1 MVQRR
6 AILKRKKAAQT
17 IGKITRAMAMVASL
31 KLQKLRKRMLAA
43 APYAQKLREMVAVLA
58 AHVGELQHPFLR
70 PPTVENSAKRVVL
83 LVITSNRGLVGAY
96 NSNVLRMASD
106 FIRRREAENI
116 AVEVHVTGNKGVAY
130 FAFHGRPLAQRYD
143 QSGDLP
149 TLADVEATA
158 ARFADRFTSG
168 QIDSVHVAYTNFV
181 SAGLHRPELLTLL
194 PMAALTGAA
203 AGTGGQPLTSP
214 GKTGSAVM
222 YDFSPDPNIL
232 LGELL
237 PPTLKACLLG
247 CFLNAATSE
256 NAARRIATMRATE
269 NADQILKTLT
279 LRYNRARQNDITDE
293 LMIIVGAAEAIRT
306 SANT

>member
-1 MVQRR
+1 MAQRR

-58 AHVGELQHPFLR
+58 AHVGDLQQPLLR
-70 PPTVENSAKRVVL
+70 PPTVENSAKRIVL

-106 FIRRREAENI
+106 FIRRREGENI
-116 AVEVHVTGNKGVAY
+116 AVEVHVTGRKGVAY
-130 FAFHGRPLAQRYD
+130 FTSHGRPLAQRYD

-149 TLADVEATA
+149 TLADVEAIA

-168 QIDSVHVAYTNFV
+168 QIDSVHVAYTSFV
-181 SAGLHRPELLTLL
+181 SAGVHRPELLTLL

-237 PPTLKACLLG
+237 PPTLKACLFG

-256 NAARRIATMRATE
+256 NAARKMATMRATE
-269 NADQILKTLT
+269 NADQMFKILT
-279 LRYNRARQNDITDE
+279 LRYNRARQDDITNE

>member
-1 MVQRR
+1 MAQRR
-6 AILKRKKAAQT
+6 AILNRKKAAQT
-17 IGKITRAMAMVASL
+17 IGKITRAMAMVASA

-58 AHVGELQHPFLR
+58 AHVGDLQHPLLR
-70 PPTVENSAKRVVL
+70 PPNVENSAKRVVL

-106 FIRRREAENI
+106 FIRQREAENI
-116 AVEVHVTGNKGVAY
+116 AVEVHVTGRKGVAY
-130 FAFHGRPLAQRYD
+130 FTSHGRSLAQRYD

-158 ARFADRFTSG
+158 TRFADRFTSG

-181 SAGLHRPELLTLL
+181 SAGVHRPELLTLL

-203 AGTGGQPLTSP
+203 AGTGGRPSTSP
-214 GKTGSAVM
+214 GKTGGAVM

-237 PPTLKACLLG
+237 PLTLKACLLE

-256 NAARRIATMRATE
+256 NAARKMATMRATE
-269 NADQILKTLT
+269 NADQMFKKLT
-279 LRYNRARQNDITDE
+279 LRYNRARQEHITNE

>member
-1 MVQRR
+1 MAQRR
-6 AILKRKKAAQT
+6 VILKRKKAAQT

-58 AHVGELQHPFLR
+58 AHVGELQHPLLR
-70 PPTVENSAKRVVL
+70 PPIVEDSAKRIVL

-116 AVEVHVTGNKGVAY
+116 AVEVHVTGNKGVAH
-130 FAFHGRPLAQRYD
+130 FAFHGRPLAQRHD
-143 QSGDLP
+143 HSGDLP
-149 TLADVEATA
+149 TLADVEAIAT
-158 ARFADRFTSG
+158 RFADRFTSG

-181 SAGLHRPELLTLL
+181 SAAVHRPELLTLL

-203 AGTGGQPLTSP
+203 AGTGGQPLPSP

-269 NADQILKTLT
+269 NADQMFKTLT
-279 LRYNRARQNDITDE
+279 LRYNRARQDDITNE

>member
-1 MVQRR
+1 
-6 AILKRKKAAQT
+6 
-17 IGKITRAMAMVASL
+17 
-31 KLQKLRKRMLAA
+31 
-43 APYAQKLREMVAVLA
+43 MVAVLA
-58 AHVGELQHPFLR
+58 AHVGELQHPLLRR
-70 PPTVENSAKRVVL
+70 PPLRTPPKRIVL

-130 FAFHGRPLAQRYD
+130 FAFHGRPLAQRYG

-149 TLADVEATA
+149 TLADVEAIAT
-158 ARFADRFTSG
+158 RFADRFTSG

-181 SAGLHRPELLTLL
+181 SAAVHRPELLTLL

-203 AGTGGQPLTSP
+203 AGTDGQPLTSP

-232 LGELL
+232 LSELL
-237 PPTLKACLLG
+237 PPTLKAACSSAISTRPRVRMRHGRWLRCAPPKTPTRCSRPSRCGTTAL
-247 CFLNAATSE
+247 AKTISPTS
-256 NAARRIATMRATE
+256 
-269 NADQILKTLT
+269 
-279 LRYNRARQNDITDE
+279 
-293 LMIIVGAAEAIRT
+293 
-306 SANT
+306 